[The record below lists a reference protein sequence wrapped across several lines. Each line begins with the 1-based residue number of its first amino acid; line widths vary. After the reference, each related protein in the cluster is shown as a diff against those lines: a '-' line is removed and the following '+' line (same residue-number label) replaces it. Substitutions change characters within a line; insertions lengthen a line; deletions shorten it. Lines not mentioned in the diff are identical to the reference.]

1 MKTRRTNLLV
11 LVVLAL
17 GLGSAAA
24 LTPWVSQTTMTAA
37 TFDSRLNLWLP
48 PPYNLAPVCLSG
60 YDDDGTISL
69 RGALGA
75 RDRWPGAA
83 GGSGRDGGG
92 VRNGQRPGATA
103 GLPLDLNPRF
113 PERRDGLFQRHLP
126 AQ

>member
-60 YDDDGTISL
+60 YDDDGTV
-69 RGALGA
+69 RYAALWA
-75 RDRWPGAA
+75 PVT
-83 GGSGRDGGG
+83 DGLERY
-92 VRNGQRPGATA
+92 VIRGATA
-103 GLPLDLNPRF
+103 AAF
-113 PERRDGLFQRHLP
+113 ATAS
-126 AQ
+126 AQVQLLGYRLI